1 MIRTLLLAIAIGLVP
16 TVSAQE
22 DESFDLEAL
31 YQEIDDAIV
40 QSPKYVLER
49 QQQIAA
55 CQDSLSKQDSLEGC
69 IEMTESLFWLYEPYK
84 NDSAIYYLE
93 RCISLADSIHRPDL
107 TGRFRSLLAYQC
119 SRSDMR
125 TEALEQLRLVKKP
138 VLDNDGLVDYYNAWM
153 HVCGEIGLYTQLPEV
168 RQRYFDLQNL
178 YRDSVLMFI
187 EEGSEEWY
195 HQKVDI
201 LSARQLFQ
209 EALQLSNQWIK
220 KVSDNT
226 HESAYAAFYRLMVYD
241 RLNNHD
247 MMCYWQG
254 KSALDDIRCAVMNQA
269 SLLFLA
275 EHIADDGDLD
285 RAHRYMEFAKACN
298 LTFSPRLRA
307 YQVNSVVNVVEKS
320 SQATQ
325 SKDKWIIIIASV
337 VIAVLLIALIC
348 AILGYRLIRR
358 QILDGPGMEN
368 NPKKRE

>member
-1 MIRTLLLAIAIGLVP
+1 MIRTLLLAIAIGLAP

-49 QQQIAA
+49 QQKIAA

-69 IEMTESLFWLYEPYK
+69 IEMTEKLFWLYEPYK

-93 RCISLADSIHRPDL
+93 RCISLADSVHRPDL

-153 HVCGEIGLYTQLPEV
+153 HVCGEIGLYTLLPEV

-220 KVSDNT
+220 KVTDNT
-226 HESAYAAFYRLMVYD
+226 HESAYAAFYRSMVYS

-247 MMCYWQG
+247 MMCYWLG

-307 YQVNSVVNVVEKS
+307 YQVNPVVNVVEKS